1 MKLNIQAQPLPTIK
15 LQYLDK
21 LYYSSYLF
29 NEVSISVL
37 DKEISVNLLLSSS
50 EKAKM
55 QIAEGSLTQKEFDH
69 ALKIIENIISLKV
82 SPILLA
88 DKQNGTRLFDV
99 NFSKSFIQS
108 DCKKAEICFVLKHD
122 PTKEITNLNQLI
134 DILLS

>member
-1 MKLNIQAQPLPTIK
+1 MKLNIQAKPIPAT

-21 LYYSSYLF
+21 FYYSPHSF
-29 NEVSISVL
+29 DEVHISVANE
-37 DKEISVNLLLSSS
+37 KIIVSLSNSG

-55 QIAEGSLTQKEFDH
+55 QIAEGSLTQKEFNH

-88 DKQNGTRLFDV
+88 DKQNGTRLFEV
-99 NFSKSFIQS
+99 NFSKTSIQPEH
-108 DCKKAEICFVLKHD
+108 KKAEICFVLKHD

>member
-21 LYYSSYLF
+21 LYYFPYLF
-29 NEVSISVL
+29 NEVSVCVV
-37 DKEISVNLLLSSS
+37 DKEITINLSNSG
-50 EKAKM
+50 EKAKI
-55 QIAEGSLTQKEFDH
+55 QIAEGSLTQKEFNH

-99 NFSKSFIQS
+99 NFSKTFIQPEH
-108 DCKKAEICFVLKHD
+108 KKAEICFVLKHN
-122 PTKEITNLNQLI
+122 PTKEVTNLNQLI